1 MFDRY
6 EFEQILDEDLACSRH
21 YLQAE
26 KINLSQQ
33 QSFSTAKIDS
43 LNFRKVIL
51 IALAAG
57 SFGLTVLHRPS
68 IAQHL
73 DPQTNQEQSQDRNS

>member
-1 MFDRY
+1 MLDRY
-6 EFEQILDEDLACSRH
+6 EFEQFLDEDLACSQH
-21 YLQAE
+21 QSQAE

-33 QSFSTAKIDS
+33 QSSSTAKIDR
-43 LNFRKVIL
+43 LNFRKIIL
-51 IALAAG
+51 IVLAAG

-73 DPQTNQEQSQDRNS
+73 YPQANQERLHDKNS